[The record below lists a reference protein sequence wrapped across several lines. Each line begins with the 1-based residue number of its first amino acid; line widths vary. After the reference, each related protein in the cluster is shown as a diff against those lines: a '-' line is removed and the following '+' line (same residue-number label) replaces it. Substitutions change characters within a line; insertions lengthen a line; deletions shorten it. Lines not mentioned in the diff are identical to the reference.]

1 MRVPHGVNF
10 RFVFSYVTRLY
21 TKFVVYTFILAFCP
35 FRIHVLTYP
44 DILSCLPAFAVCG
57 IQLAWKSFGNLTKSQ
72 RQTLIWYFND
82 FLVCNLR
89 FAVAWES
96 FVVIFLLFC
105 LLFCY
110 TICIRMYVCK
120 YVAGQCSWIV
130 AFNNGEAIESIITAI
145 FVRKTE
151 TRQSEREREWYTCA
165 YVHMF

>member
-1 MRVPHGVNF
+1 M
-10 RFVFSYVTRLY
+10 
-21 TKFVVYTFILAFCP
+21 
-35 FRIHVLTYP
+35 LTYP
-44 DILSCLPAFAVCG
+44 VILSCLPAFTVCG

-96 FVVIFLLFC
+96 FVVLLFVVVFVV
-105 LLFCY
+105 LLYYIHTFVC
-110 TICIRMYVCK
+110 TYVHT
-120 YVAGQCSWIV
+120 YVARQCSWIV

-151 TRQSEREREWYTCA
+151 TKERENDI
-165 YVHMF
+165 HMHMYILSQVRNSADCSIE